1 VTNQSDYHHKQAQVL
16 AQLANVTR
24 DPDTAKALLRLSA
37 EHVRLAE
44 ESAPNL
50 RLMSSEK
57 I

>member
-50 RLMSSEK
+50 RLVSSEK